1 LKDDALMSA
10 DLSPGDAT
18 RCARAAAP
26 VASVSR
32 PLVPSLDLSVV
43 YEIADLDQID
53 GLNAGRLS
61 GFSYARDGH
70 PNAVQLAAWFKN
82 ARFRVT
88 LGISARTLI
97 GPALERVYAT
107 PG

>member
-1 LKDDALMSA
+1 MSA

-26 VASVSR
+26 AASVSR

-43 YEIADLDQID
+43 YEIANLDQID
-53 GLNAGRLS
+53 GLNTDRLS

-70 PNAVQLAAWFKN
+70 PNAVQLAGK
-82 ARFRVT
+82 
-88 LGISARTLI
+88 ISAIERAEASLVCASGMAAIASTLLTLVSQGI
-97 GPALERVYAT
+97 T
-107 PG
+107 